1 MQFSLAHI
9 QYIPVSSQDVVLP
22 VPPLVPGHA
31 EDLTQVNENN
41 VQYHTVGKC
50 EVCLWLMLN
59 FTFKM
64 LTFNFLKPC
73 SNFTRGQ

>member
-31 EDLTQVNENN
+31 EDLTQVNENESLRLL
-41 VQYHTVGKC
+41 KPI
-50 EVCLWLMLN
+50 
-59 FTFKM
+59 FD
-64 LTFNFLKPC
+64 NFLHELGGLPHV
-73 SNFTRGQ
+73 FPLAVHLE

>member
-1 MQFSLAHI
+1 MQFSVAHI

-50 EVCLWLMLN
+50 EVCLSV
-59 FTFKM
+59 
-64 LTFNFLKPC
+64 C
-73 SNFTRGQ
+73 G

>member
-1 MQFSLAHI
+1 MQFSVAHI

-41 VQYHTVGKC
+41 VQYPTVGKC
-50 EVCLWLMLN
+50 EVCLYV
-59 FTFKM
+59 
-64 LTFNFLKPC
+64 C
-73 SNFTRGQ
+73 G